1 MSKPLSTVELPWR
14 DWRDRGRPR
23 PLSSFTWWWRWRR
36 NVIVRFLS
44 ATFSSLAMVKRMKA
58 NWTMLAMIWV
68 CKKVKSIWRRVWIN
82 SQRCS
87 ETINNANMPTL
98 LVKRPDR
105 RSTRC
110 ALRWRSCM
118 GGSRPQRQCL
128 GGFSV
133 SVWHHIGHWMID
145 MLSEHCSPRWWFFSL
160 TLIIECSVAHP
171 DVWAWEG
178 VWWAEPSC
186 QRSPQGAQ
194 RRPAK
199 RGQPGWRDMRWQ
211 TCEWTLW
218 WGPGAVMGCR
228 ALWWRGPTS
237 SPSSPQTP
245 EEKRIKKDIALM
257 DQFSPGLSTWH
268 PPRPWRCS
276 CPGGVS
282 AQACTEEDV
291 GTLCCM
297 RLSLATPPM

>member
-44 ATFSSLAMVKRMKA
+44 TTFSSLAMVKRMKA

-68 CKKVKSIWRRVWIN
+68 CKRVMAKSIWRRVWIN

-133 SVWHHIGHWMID
+133 SVWHWTLNAQLLTQMCEHEEECDEQNHPARDHLRGHKESQPREANLGGEIWGD
-145 MLSEHCSPRWWFFSL
+145 KHVSEHCDEDQELWWDVELCDGGDQLPRHLHLKPLRKNELKKTLPWWTNFHL
-160 TLIIECSVAHP
+160 DWVHGILQDH
-171 DVWAWEG
+171 EG
-178 VWWAEPSC
+178 VVVREVSQLKFVLKRTLELCVVWDWAS
-186 QRSPQGAQ
+186 QHH
-194 RRPAK
+194 
-199 RGQPGWRDMRWQ
+199 
-211 TCEWTLW
+211 L
-218 WGPGAVMGCR
+218 CR
-228 ALWWRGPTS
+228 N
-237 SPSSPQTP
+237 
-245 EEKRIKKDIALM
+245 
-257 DQFSPGLSTWH
+257 STVNTKWH
-268 PPRPWRCS
+268 C
-276 CPGGVS
+276 
-282 AQACTEEDV
+282 
-291 GTLCCM
+291 
-297 RLSLATPPM
+297 